1 MTGACPR
8 CGLPQDLCVCESIAK
23 ESQKIIVKIIK
34 KKYGKKYTTIT
45 GIDPKEIDLEKLA
58 KQLKA
63 KFACGGTVKGG
74 VVELQGGGGKSPAA
88 EQRHLQEVK
97 QVLVENGFAPET
109 ILVK

>member
-1 MTGACPR
+1 MTACPR

-34 KKYGKKYTTIT
+34 KKYGKKYTTIQ
-45 GIDPKEIDLEKLA
+45 GIDPKEIDLDKLA

-63 KFACGGTVKGG
+63 KFACGGTVKSGTI
-74 VVELQGGGGKSPAA
+74 ELQGGGGQSSAA

-97 QVLVENGFAPET
+97 QILVDSGFAPET
-109 ILVK
+109 IVIQ